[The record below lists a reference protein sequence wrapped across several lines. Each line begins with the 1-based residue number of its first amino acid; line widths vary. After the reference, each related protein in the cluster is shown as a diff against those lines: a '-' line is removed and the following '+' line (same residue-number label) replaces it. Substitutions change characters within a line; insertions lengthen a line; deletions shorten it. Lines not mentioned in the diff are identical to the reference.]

1 MDDSSPTQKQRAG
14 QYAANLG
21 YFRRPHYLRRL
32 RLWFLLAA
40 VILSIGAVIT
50 YRYWGKDDLFIKG
63 ALSQGHARLAQD
75 CRACHTDGQTDAL
88 KARLA
93 ASRDGHS
100 LPMIVSAAFTTNK
113 SGKDSP
119 HAPASLA
126 MDQACLRCHP
136 AFGSHLPQTSGLSL
150 RTVTA
155 ESVSVHAENCFVCHR
170 EHTGTARM
178 ALPDA
183 SQCASC
189 HGDSAKLAQHRHS
202 QLLANPPIKAT
213 GQNVKLPN
221 GLVSFIAPSQTNA
234 KPVAF
239 SDFAHGHPAFSY
251 EAAGLKD
258 PAKIKFNHQRHL
270 RPDLSGTSKDHPLN
284 CTDCHVPGPGGNF
297 KQPVT
302 YEQHCQQCHT
312 LQLLPSLPNL
322 RIPHH
327 DAEKVRWFLA
337 SIRIPVEN
345 AIRAEGVTATDEL
358 KRRADAETDALQRR
372 GLRTLADLE
381 QRVFFEGDPSSSR
394 IGASG
399 AKFLTDCGKCHNVAP
414 ATADRAPA
422 ITPPNMAMRW
432 LQKGSFTHQP
442 HSHMACVECHGAA
455 KTSKDTADIL
465 IPTQKSCAECHRAPQ
480 AGAIPASEERAQ
492 AANAGQSQL
501 LAAKQRERG
510 GIKWDCQACH
520 VFHSPA
526 APEPA
531 SK

>member
-21 YFRRPHYLRRL
+21 YFGRPHYLRRL
-32 RLWFLLAA
+32 RLWFFLAA

-126 MDQACLRCHP
+126 MDQSCLRCHP

-150 RTVTA
+150 RTVAA

-189 HGDSAKLAQHRHS
+189 HGDSGKLAQHRHS
-202 QLLANPPIKAT
+202 QPLANPPIKAT
-213 GQNVKLPN
+213 GQNVKLPD
-221 GLVSFIAPSQTNA
+221 GVVSFIAPSQTNA

-258 PAKIKFNHQRHL
+258 PAKIKFNHQRLL

-322 RIPHH
+322 HIPHH

-345 AIRAEGVTATDEL
+345 AIRAEGVTADDEL
-358 KRRADAETDALQRR
+358 KRRADAEMDALQRR

-465 IPTQKSCAECHRAPQ
+465 IPAQKSCAECHRAPQ
-480 AGAIPASEERAQ
+480 TGAIPASEQRAQ
-492 AANAGQSQL
+492 AAGAGQSQL

-531 SK
+531 RK

>member
-1 MDDSSPTQKQRAG
+1 MS
-14 QYAANLG
+14 
-21 YFRRPHYLRRL
+21 F
-32 RLWFLLAA
+32 
-40 VILSIGAVIT
+40 
-50 YRYWGKDDLFIKG
+50 
-63 ALSQGHARLAQD
+63 
-75 CRACHTDGQTDAL
+75 
-88 KARLA
+88 
-93 ASRDGHS
+93 
-100 LPMIVSAAFTTNK
+100 
-113 SGKDSP
+113 
-119 HAPASLA
+119 
-126 MDQACLRCHP
+126 
-136 AFGSHLPQTSGLSL
+136 
-150 RTVTA
+150 
-155 ESVSVHAENCFVCHR
+155 
-170 EHTGTARM
+170 
-178 ALPDA
+178 
-183 SQCASC
+183 
-189 HGDSAKLAQHRHS
+189 
-202 QLLANPPIKAT
+202 
-213 GQNVKLPN
+213 
-221 GLVSFIAPSQTNA
+221 SFIAPSPANA

-297 KQPVT
+297 KQPIT

-358 KRRADAETDALQRR
+358 KRRADAEMDALQRR

-394 IGASG
+394 LGASG
-399 AKFLTDCGKCHNVAP
+399 AKFLTDCGKCHTVAP

-480 AGAIPASEERAQ
+480 TGAIPASEQRAQ
-492 AANAGQSQL
+492 TAGAGQS
-501 LAAKQRERG
+501 LAAKQREHG

-531 SK
+531 RK